1 VLVLIMVGELV
12 PLLSGACLALG
23 EVSDGLR
30 EILLLRAE
38 LNAHGVLLVGA

>member
-23 EVSDGLR
+23 EVSNGLG
-30 EILLLRAE
+30 EILLFLTE
-38 LNAHGVLLVGA
+38 LNAHGVLLVGG